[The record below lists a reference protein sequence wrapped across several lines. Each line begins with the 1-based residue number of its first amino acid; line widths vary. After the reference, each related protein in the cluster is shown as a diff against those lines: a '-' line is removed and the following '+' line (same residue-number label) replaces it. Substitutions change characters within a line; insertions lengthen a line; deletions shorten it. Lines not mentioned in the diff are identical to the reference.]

1 VLGILRALQFAHYER
16 GLSGMQSECIELHG
30 VISHARSR
38 VWDVVGVPELYPRFV
53 RGVSHWERLDSHEGA
68 QELRYAVRA
77 RLDDGAVL
85 RDEVRALVYRR
96 GEQALWTS
104 VLDERRWFSIRLKDA
119 GDGKTS
125 LNVVLG
131 LPPTAKI
138 GGTAVTKPAA
148 RRKLQHVLDE
158 VLQRLDDHLAGKP
171 APLSGPG
178 KKASTLAVAQI
189 LVEAGVLMPSR
200 PDRMIRQV
208 SSLARWGPTVAG
220 GYRAATARA
229 PDELAL
235 IDEHGARTFRDVDD
249 RSDRLAHGL
258 ADAGVGQGTQVAAIC
273 RNHGAMVEALI
284 ACGKLGTDVLLLNTG
299 MSAQQLTA
307 IVQRH
312 SARVLLADS
321 EFAALARYLGPDV
334 TRINT
339 WPEGSDG
346 AATTLDELL
355 RYDSP
360 VDLRPPEKPGRLVV
374 LTSGTTGTPKGARRP
389 TPNGLG
395 DAAAVLSRI
404 PMRAGERVLVAAPL
418 FHTWGL
424 AALQLGMPLRATLV
438 LQRRFDAEQALRAIA
453 EHRCTAMFAV
463 PVMLQRMLDLPAWV
477 RARYDTSCLR
487 IVASSGSALPASLV
501 DGFMDAFGDVL
512 YNLYGS
518 TEVSWASIADPADL
532 RASPATAGRPP
543 LGTRVAVLG
552 RASTPA
558 PPGAVGRIFVGNDML
573 FEGYTDGLTNEIEH
587 ELMNTGDQ
595 GFLDADGR
603 LFVAG
608 RDDEMIVSGGE
619 NVFPRS
625 VEEILSAL
633 PQVREAAVIGVPDP
647 EYGQR
652 LAAFIALHD
661 GARLD
666 EDTVQ
671 SYVHGRLARF
681 CVPREVTFVPE
692 LPRNATGKILKR
704 LLEDGDW

>member
-1 VLGILRALQFAHYER
+1 
-16 GLSGMQSECIELHG
+16 MQSECVELHG
-30 VISHARSR
+30 VLPHARNR
-38 VWDVVGVPELYPRFV
+38 VWGVLGSPELYPRFV
-53 RGVSHWERLDSHEGA
+53 RGVTYCERLTPRNTEQD
-68 QELRYAVRA
+68 LRYAVRA
-77 RLDDGAVL
+77 RFDDGDVV

-96 GEQALWTS
+96 GEQVVWTS
-104 VLDERRWFSIRLKDA
+104 VLDERRWFSIRLKDT
-119 GDGKTS
+119 GDGQTV
-125 LNVVLG
+125 LNAVLG
-131 LPPTAKI
+131 LPPATKVH
-138 GGTAVTKPAA
+138 GSAVTRPAA
-148 RRKLQHVLDE
+148 RRRLQELLDE
-158 VLQRLDDHLAGKP
+158 VLRRLDDHLAERP
-171 APLSGPG
+171 APLIGQG
-178 KKASTLAVAQI
+178 RKASTLAVAHT
-189 LVEAGVLMPSR
+189 LVEAGVLAPSR
-200 PDRMIRQV
+200 PDRMLRQL

-220 GYRAATARA
+220 GYRAAAGRG
-229 PDELAL
+229 PDDPAF
-235 IDEHGARTFRDVDD
+235 IDERGARTFGEVDE
-249 RSDRLAHGL
+249 RSTRLAAGL
-258 ADAGVGQGTQVAAIC
+258 AAAGVGQDTQVAMIC
-273 RNHGAMVEALI
+273 RNHGAMVEALV
-284 ACGKLGTDVLLLNTG
+284 ACGKLGAHVLLLNTG
-299 MSAQQLTA
+299 MSAQQLATV
-307 IVQRH
+307 VQRH
-312 SARVLLADS
+312 SARVLLYDD
-321 EFAALARYLGPDV
+321 EFSALGRYLGPDV
-334 TRINT
+334 VRIST
-339 WPEGSDG
+339 WSDG
-346 AATTLDELL
+346 AGAHRAADTADIDVATLDELAGHASA
-355 RYDSP
+355 DT
-360 VDLRPPEKPGRLVV
+360 LRPPDKPGRLVV

-395 DAAAVLSRI
+395 DAAGILSRI
-404 PMRAGERVLVAAPL
+404 PLRAGERVLVAAPL

-438 LQRRFDAEQALRAIA
+438 LRRRFDAEDALRTIA
-453 EHRCTAMFAV
+453 QHRCTALFAV
-463 PVMLQRMLDLPAWV
+463 PVMLQRILDLPAEV

-487 IVASSGSALPASLV
+487 IVASSGSALPAALV

-532 RASPATAGRPP
+532 RAAPTTAGRPP

-552 RASTPA
+552 RTATPA
-558 PPGAVGRIFVGNDML
+558 PPGTVGRIFVGNDML
-573 FEGYTDGLTNEIEH
+573 FEGYTDGLTNEVEH

-625 VEEILSAL
+625 VEEILAAL
-633 PQVREAAVIGVPDP
+633 PQVREAAVIGVPDA

-652 LAAFIALHD
+652 LVAFIALRD

>member
-1 VLGILRALQFAHYER
+1 MR
-16 GLSGMQSECIELHG
+16 SECIELHG
-30 VISHARSR
+30 VIPHARNR
-38 VWDVVGVPELYPRFV
+38 VWDVVGAPELYPRFV
-53 RGVSHWERLDSHEGA
+53 RGVTYWERLDPQSGA

-77 RLDDGAVL
+77 RLDDGVVL

-96 GEQALWTS
+96 GEQAVWTS

-119 GDGKTS
+119 GAGKTA

-131 LPPTAKI
+131 LPPEAKI
-138 GGTAVTKPAA
+138 GGTAVTRPAA
-148 RRKLQHVLDE
+148 RRKLQQVLDE
-158 VLQRLDDHLAGKP
+158 VLHRLDDHLAGKP
-171 APLSGPG
+171 APLSGTG
-178 KKASTLAVAQI
+178 KKASTLAVAQV
-189 LVEAGVLMPSR
+189 LVEAGVLLPSR
-200 PDRMIRQV
+200 PDRMIRQL

-235 IDEHGARTFRDVDD
+235 IDEHGARTFRDVED
-249 RSDRLAHGL
+249 RSNRLAHGL
-258 ADAGVGQGTQVAAIC
+258 ADAGVGPGTQVAAIC

-284 ACGKLGTDVLLLNTG
+284 ACGKLGADVLLLNTG

-312 SARVLLADS
+312 GARVLLADS
-321 EFAALARYLGPDV
+321 EFSALARYLGPDV

-339 WPEGSDG
+339 WPEGPAPS
-346 AATTLDELL
+346 ASAANATTLDELL
-355 RYDSP
+355 RHDAP
-360 VDLRPPEKPGRLVV
+360 EDLRPPDKPGRLVV

-404 PMRAGERVLVAAPL
+404 PLRAGERVLVAAPL

-463 PVMLQRMLDLPAWV
+463 PVMLQRILDLPERV
-477 RARYDTSCLR
+477 RARYDTSSLR

-512 YNLYGS
+512 YNFYGS

-532 RASPATAGRPP
+532 RASPTTAGRPP

-552 RASTPA
+552 RGSAAA

-573 FEGYTDGLTNEIEH
+573 FEGYTDGVTNEIEH

-652 LAAFIALHD
+652 LAAFVALHD

-671 SYVHGRLARF
+671 NYVHGRLARF

>member
-1 VLGILRALQFAHYER
+1 
-16 GLSGMQSECIELHG
+16 MQSECVELQG
-30 VISHARSR
+30 VLPHARNR
-38 VWDVVGVPELYPRFV
+38 VWAVVGSPELYPRFV
-53 RGVSHWERLDSHEGA
+53 RGLTYCERLTARNTD
-68 QELRYAVRA
+68 QEIRYSVRA
-77 RLDDGAVL
+77 RFDDGAVL
-85 RDEVRALVYRR
+85 RDEVRALVHRR
-96 GEQALWTS
+96 GEQVVWTS
-104 VLDERRWFSIRLKDA
+104 VLDERRWFSIRLKDT
-119 GDGKTS
+119 GDGQTV
-125 LNVVLG
+125 LNAVLG
-131 LPPTAKI
+131 LPPDTKI
-138 GGTAVTKPAA
+138 HGTAVTRSAA
-148 RRKLQHVLDE
+148 RRRLQDLLDE
-158 VLQRLDDHLAGKP
+158 VLRRLGDHLAGQP
-171 APLSGPG
+171 AALTGQG
-178 KKASTLAVAQI
+178 RKASTLAVAQT
-189 LVEAGVLMPSR
+189 LVEAGVLAPSR
-200 PDRMIRQV
+200 PDRMIRQL

-220 GYRAATARA
+220 GYRAAAGRG
-229 PDELAL
+229 PDEPAF
-235 IDEHGARTFRDVDD
+235 IDERGGRTFGEVDE
-249 RSDRLAHGL
+249 RSTRLANGL
-258 ADAGVGQGTQVAAIC
+258 AQAGVSAGTQVAMIC
-273 RNHGAMVEALI
+273 RNHGAMVEALV
-284 ACGKLGTDVLLLNTG
+284 ACGKLGAHVLLLNTG
-299 MSAQQLTA
+299 MSAQQLTTV
-307 IVQRH
+307 VQRH
-312 SARVLLADS
+312 SARVLLADD
-321 EFAALARYLGPDV
+321 EFSALARYLGPDV
-334 TRINT
+334 FRITT
-339 WPEGSDG
+339 WSDG
-346 AATTLDELL
+346 AGAHRLEDRAPT
-355 RYDSP
+355 
-360 VDLRPPEKPGRLVV
+360 VDRLAEHGSAEQLRPPEEPGRLVV

-395 DAAAVLSRI
+395 DASAILSRI
-404 PMRAGERVLVAAPL
+404 PLRAGERILVAAPL

-438 LQRRFDAEQALRAIA
+438 LRRRFDAEDALRTIA
-453 EHRCTAMFAV
+453 EHRCTALFAV
-463 PVMLQRMLDLPAWV
+463 PVMLQRMLDLPAEV

-532 RASPATAGRPP
+532 RAAPTTAGRPP
-543 LGTRVAVLG
+543 LGTRIAILG
-552 RASTPA
+552 RTSTPA

-625 VEEILSAL
+625 VEEILAAL
-633 PQVREAAVIGVPDP
+633 PQVREAAVIGVPDA

-652 LAAFIALHD
+652 LVAFVALRE

-671 SYVHGRLARF
+671 GYVHGRLARF
-681 CVPREVTFVPE
+681 CVPREVTFVSE